1 MAAPMQMR
9 MCVRKPAGRR
19 LYERSIPIMPPQMSA
34 QARRTNTESVVTSR
48 RPSKTDNIAVHSLQ
62 LFDHAKAVQLRQ
74 IGEKLRVRYFFIE
87 AD

>member
-34 QARRTNTESVVTSR
+34 QTHEHGKRRHVAQ
-48 RPSKTDNIAVHSLQ
+48 AV
-62 LFDHAKAVQLRQ
+62 KNR
-74 IGEKLRVRYFFIE
+74 
-87 AD
+87 